1 MNFTVGSA
9 GFNSQFNGDATGWE
23 VHSGT
28 WWIASSQWYTTQGVS
43 GAWASTSYT
52 ANFLNFDYQVRL
64 WRNGC
69 DGCANAILV
78 RGAPEPL
85 SNGDWHSAYAFQYTR
100 DGYYSIWKNAG
111 EDWSA
116 LQEWTYTSAI
126 NKGGA
131 WNTLRVVA
139 NGSNLY
145 FYINGTLVWSGSDTS
160 LSSGRVGIEMYSDG
174 TSGDQLWADW
184 AVLTTNVETIT
195 DTVSDE
201 QQALNEA
208 ANRKQE
214 DVREMYHHDDERSPE
229 FTSTPTATQ
238 PVPTETPQPTST
250 STPTVKPEMPTPTPT
265 ATQLT
270 PTKTP

>member
-100 DGYYSIWKNAG
+100 DGYYINL
-111 EDWSA
+111 EERRRR
-116 LQEWTYTSAI
+116 LECTS
-126 NKGGA
+126 
-131 WNTLRVVA
+131 RVDIHL
-139 NGSNLY
+139 GH
-145 FYINGTLVWSGSDTS
+145 
-160 LSSGRVGIEMYSDG
+160 
-174 TSGDQLWADW
+174 
-184 AVLTTNVETIT
+184 
-195 DTVSDE
+195 
-201 QQALNEA
+201 
-208 ANRKQE
+208 KQGWRLE
-214 DVREMYHHDDERSPE
+214 H
-229 FTSTPTATQ
+229 FACCC
-238 PVPTETPQPTST
+238 
-250 STPTVKPEMPTPTPT
+250 
-265 ATQLT
+265 
-270 PTKTP
+270 